1 MQNLIGISSGQNN
14 KSCRIIHHESN
25 KIGFAFFWFFYD
37 FLRNLQESGNSLY
50 YFSCTFA
57 GRPSER
63 SWFLQ
68 CSPWGGRP
76 ARGGQIPAS
85 RWPGPAGSGRGLTCR
100 LLWLHSGVRL
110 GLRRRRACS
119 AQPHGGGRWTSCPG
133 EPATGASW
141 PVTWAPS
148 VGSREG
154 GGALG
159 LGLQP
164 AGPRARRGCL

>member
-1 MQNLIGISSGQNN
+1 MI
-14 KSCRIIHHESN
+14 
-25 KIGFAFFWFFYD
+25 FYAIYKNQQTH
-37 FLRNLQESGNSLY
+37 FTILVALLQGGPRKDL
-50 YFSCTFA
+50 
-57 GRPSER
+57 G
-63 SWFLQ
+63 FLQ

-85 RWPGPAGSGRGLTCR
+85 RWRRPAGSGWGLTCK
-100 LLWLHSGVRL
+100 LLWLHFGVRL
-110 GLRRRRACS
+110 GLRRRRRACS

-141 PVTWAPS
+141 PVTLASS

-159 LGLQP
+159 LGLQS